1 MGIQSTQYVTREN
14 AIERIQ
20 YIHSLVEN
28 KEYKVLSENSH
39 ESDYIHVQEFIDEE
53 VLDDISH
60 IHKWTDEML
69 ADFLD
74 KPFYR
79 YSMFDNYLIE

>member
-1 MGIQSTQYVTREN
+1 MGIQSTQHVTREH
-14 AIERIQ
+14 AIGRIQ
-20 YIHSLVEN
+20 YTQSLVEN
-28 KEYKVLSENSH
+28 EEYKLLSENSC
-39 ESDYIHVQEFIDEE
+39 DYDVQEFIDEE
-53 VLDDISH
+53 HLGDISH